1 MRWGGG
7 LVGWWGERSVGREM
21 GDWEAK
27 TDAGVEGG
35 FRGWWHCWWMVVG
48 WCAVVCCGVVVCGF
62 FCVGVGVGVGR

>member
-21 GDWEAK
+21 GDWGAK

-35 FRGWWHCWWMVVG
+35 FRGWWHCWWDG
-48 WCAVVCCGVVVCGF
+48 CWVVCCGVLWCGGLRIF
-62 FCVGVGVGVGR
+62 LCGCGCGCG